1 MLSTMRALFHADP
14 NEQSRAAVG
23 AFWVLLLCALVAWA
37 YVRTAAVTEDA
48 FITFRVIDNAL
59 NGYGLVWNAGER
71 VQVYTHPLWALLLL
85 AFSAISR
92 SIFHTA
98 LALSLVLTIICVA
111 LIARNSVGRW
121 TALWAVLALLL
132 SEAFVEY
139 SSAALENALA
149 HALVAALVVAWA
161 RFRSNDGLAERA
173 WVVAL
178 YAGLLVV
185 TRHDF
190 AVLVGPVVISLLIRA
205 RGRDRWLALF
215 AAALPL
221 VVWSV
226 FSLVYYG
233 SPWPNSAYA
242 KLNNGM
248 SLAESFAA
256 AEPYFRDLVKYDSV
270 AALVIA
276 VAAIRGLLQGAWRIR
291 ALAVGLVLYVIYL
304 GSAGGDYMGGRLFSV
319 PFVMAV
325 SMLASSVRLRG
336 WWNAPLWIV
345 VTLALGL
352 HRGWM
357 VKDVH
362 PHAEVR
368 IMSQH
373 AWMYPFTG
381 WLANT
386 RRADFSNMPW
396 GEQGLK
402 ARAEKHEAV
411 AKCAVG
417 LYGFNAGP
425 GVRIVDP
432 LAIGDGFLSHLPS
445 KKPSYPGHFE
455 RAFPEGYLDSV
466 ISGTNQLRDS
476 SLRML
481 YEKIRL
487 IETESLFD
495 PTRLQAIWALN
506 TGEDKR
512 LAALAAYDP
521 NATFAPGLAK
531 TSTDRLSCMGQLDP
545 MLTVRLK

>member
-1 MLSTMRALFHADP
+1 MRPLFHADP
-14 NEQSRAAVG
+14 NEQSRTSVA
-23 AFWVLLLCALVAWA
+23 AFWVLLLCAFAAWA

-59 NGYGLVWNAGER
+59 HGYGLVWNAGER

-85 AFSAISR
+85 AFSAISGN
-92 SIFHTA
+92 IFHTA
-98 LALSLVLTIICVA
+98 LALSLALTLICVV
-111 LIARNSVGRW
+111 LIARNAAGRW
-121 TALWAVLALLL
+121 TALWAVLALLF

-139 SSAALENALA
+139 SSASLENALA
-149 HALVAALVVAWA
+149 HALVAALAVAWA
-161 RFRSNDGLAERA
+161 RFRVDEGLTQRA
-173 WVVAL
+173 WLVAL
-178 YAGLLVV
+178 CAGLLVV

-190 AVLVGPVVISLLIRA
+190 AVLVGPVVVSLLIRA
-205 RGRDRWLALF
+205 KGRDRWVALLV
-215 AAALPL
+215 AALPL
-221 VVWSV
+221 ATWSA

-233 SPWPNSAYA
+233 SLWPNSAYA

-248 SLAESFAA
+248 SLTESFQA
-256 AEPYFRDLVKYDSV
+256 AEPYFRDLITYDAV

-276 VAAIRGLLQGAWRIR
+276 VAAIRGLLQGAWCMRSF
-291 ALAVGLVLYVIYL
+291 AFGLVLYVIYL
-304 GSAGGDYMGGRLFSV
+304 GSAGGDYMGGRLFST

-325 SMLASSVRLRG
+325 AMLALNVRLRW
-336 WWNAPLWIV
+336 WWNAPVWIV

-352 HRGWM
+352 PRGWI

-362 PHAEVR
+362 PHAEQR
-368 IMSQH
+368 MMSQH

-381 WLANT
+381 WLAET

-396 GEQGLK
+396 GAQGLK
-402 ARAEKHEAV
+402 ARAEKHEVV

-432 LAIGDGFLSHLPS
+432 LAIGDGFLSRLPS

-455 RAFPEGYLDSV
+455 RALPAGYIDTV
-466 ISGTNQLRDS
+466 TSGKHQLRDPA
-476 SLRML
+476 LLML

-487 IETESLFD
+487 IETGPVFD
-495 PTRLQAIWALN
+495 LTRLQTIWQMN

-512 LAALAAYDP
+512 MVAQAKYDP

>member
-1 MLSTMRALFHADP
+1 MRALFNADP
-14 NEQSRAAVG
+14 NEQSRTVVS

-59 NGYGLVWNAGER
+59 HGYGLVWNTGER

-85 AFSAISR
+85 AFSAIGGN
-92 SIFHTA
+92 IFHTA
-98 LALSLVLTIICVA
+98 LALSLALTLVCVA
-111 LIARNSVGRW
+111 LIARNAAGRW
-121 TALWAVLALLL
+121 TAFWAVLALLL

-161 RFRSNDGLAERA
+161 RFTLETGRRA
-173 WVVAL
+173 WVPAL
-178 YAGLLVV
+178 CAGLMVV

-190 AVLVGPVVISLLIRA
+190 AVLVGPVTLVLLA
-205 RGRDRWLALF
+205 RTQGRDRWHAWL

-221 VVWSV
+221 VLWST
-226 FSLVYYG
+226 FSIIYYG

-242 KLNNGM
+242 KLNNGL
-248 SLAESFAA
+248 SLTESFHA
-256 AEPYFRDLVKYDSV
+256 AEPHFRDLIKYDAV
-270 AALVIA
+270 ATLVIA
-276 VAAIRGLLQGAWRIR
+276 VAAIRGLLQGAWRMR
-291 ALAVGLVLYVIYL
+291 PLALGLLFYVLYL
-304 GSAGGDYMGGRLFSV
+304 GSAGGDYMGGRLFST

-325 SMLASSVRLRG
+325 AMLALSVRLRW
-336 WWNAPLWIV
+336 WWNAPVWIV

-362 PHAEVR
+362 PHAESR
-368 IMSQH
+368 FMSQH
-373 AWMYPFTG
+373 AWMYPYTG
-381 WLANT
+381 WLAST

-402 ARAEKHEAV
+402 ARAEKHEVV

-432 LAIGDGFLSHLPS
+432 LAIGDGFLSRLPS

-455 RAFPEGYLDSV
+455 RAFPEGYLDTVTSA
-466 ISGTNQLRDS
+466 TNQLRDP
-476 SLRML
+476 SLRVL

-487 IETESLFD
+487 IETGGLFD

-506 TGEDKR
+506 TGEDKK

-521 NATFAPGLAK
+521 NATYAPGLAK

-545 MLTVRLK
+545 LLTIRLK

>member
-1 MLSTMRALFHADP
+1 MRALFHADP
-14 NEQSRAAVG
+14 NEQSRTLVG
-23 AFWVLLLCALVAWA
+23 AFWVLLLCAVVAWA

-59 NGYGLVWNAGER
+59 HGYGPVWNAGER

-85 AFSAISR
+85 AFSAITGN
-92 SIFHTA
+92 IFQTA
-98 LALSLVLTIICVA
+98 LALSLALTLICVA
-111 LIARNSVGRW
+111 LIARHAAGRW
-121 TALWAVLALLL
+121 TAIWAILALLF

-149 HALVAALVVAWA
+149 HALVAALVVTWVH
-161 RFRSNDGLAERA
+161 FRVETGRRA

-178 YAGLLVV
+178 CAGLLVV

-190 AVLVGPVVISLLIRA
+190 ALLVGPVVISLLIRA
-205 RGRDRWLALF
+205 KRSERWLALL

-221 VVWSV
+221 VVWSA

-233 SPWPNSAYA
+233 SLWPNSAYA
-242 KLNNGM
+242 KLNNGLSM
-248 SLAESFAA
+248 AESFSA
-256 AEPYFRDLVKYDSV
+256 AEPYFRDLIKYDAVS
-270 AALVIA
+270 ALVIA
-276 VAAIRGLLQGAWRIR
+276 AAAIRGLLQSSWRVR
-291 ALAVGLVLYVIYL
+291 PLAFGLVLYALYI
-304 GSAGGDYMGGRLFSV
+304 GSAGGDYMGGRLFST
-319 PFVMAV
+319 PFVMAIA
-325 SMLASSVRLRG
+325 MLALNVRLRW
-336 WWNAPLWIV
+336 WWNAPAWIV

-352 HRGWM
+352 HRGWI

-362 PHAEVR
+362 PHAELR
-368 IMSQH
+368 MMSQH

-381 WLANT
+381 WLAET

-396 GEQGLK
+396 GEQGLR
-402 ARAEKHEAV
+402 ARAERHQVV

-425 GVRIVDP
+425 TVRVVDP
-432 LAIGDGFLSHLPS
+432 LAIGDGFLSRLPS

-455 RAFPEGYLDSV
+455 RAFPDGYLDTV
-466 ISGTNQLRDS
+466 TSGQNQLHDQ
-476 SLRML
+476 SLRIL
-481 YEKIRL
+481 YEKVRL
-487 IETESLFD
+487 IETASLLD
-495 PTRLQAIWALN
+495 PARLRAIWTLN

-512 LAALAAYDP
+512 LAAQAVYDP

>member
-1 MLSTMRALFHADP
+1 MRALFHSDP
-14 NEQSRAAVG
+14 EDEPKQRVG
-23 AFWVLLLCALVAWA
+23 LIFLTVLCGTVAWA
-37 YVRTAAVTEDA
+37 FVRTAAVTEDA

-59 NGYGLVWNAGER
+59 HGYGLVWNAGER
-71 VQVYTHPLWALLLL
+71 LQVYTHPLWALLLL
-85 AFSAISR
+85 AFSAINGN
-92 SIFHTA
+92 IFHTA
-98 LALSLVLTIICVA
+98 LALSLALTLVCVA
-111 LIARNSVGRW
+111 LIARNSAGRW
-121 TALWAVLALLL
+121 TALWAVLALLF

-161 RFRSNDGLAERA
+161 RFRASDGSAQRA
-173 WVVAL
+173 WVTAL
-178 YAGLLVV
+178 CAGLLIV

-190 AVLVGPVVISLLIRA
+190 AVLIGPLAISLLIRA
-205 RGRDRWLALF
+205 KARDRWLTLL

-221 VVWSV
+221 VVWSA
-226 FSLVYYG
+226 FSLMYYG
-233 SPWPNSAYA
+233 SLWPNSAYA

-248 SLAESFAA
+248 SMADSFRA
-256 AEPYFRDLVKYDSV
+256 AEPYFRDLITYDAVS
-270 AALVIA
+270 ALVIA
-276 VAAIRGLLQGAWRIR
+276 AAAIRGLLQGSWRMR
-291 ALAVGLVLYVIYL
+291 PLAFGLVLYVLYL
-304 GSAGGDYMGGRLFSV
+304 GSAGGDYMGGRLFST

-325 SMLASSVRLRG
+325 AMLALNVRLRW
-336 WWNAPLWIV
+336 WWNAPLWII
-345 VTLALGL
+345 VTVALGL
-352 HRGWM
+352 HRGWI

-362 PHAEVR
+362 PHAEPR
-368 IMSQH
+368 LMSQH
-373 AWMYPFTG
+373 AWMYPITG
-381 WLANT
+381 WLAET

-402 ARAEKHEAV
+402 ARAEKHEVV

-432 LAIGDGFLSHLPS
+432 LAIGDGFLSRLPS

-455 RAFPEGYLDSV
+455 RALPQGYVDTV
-466 ISGTNQLRDS
+466 TSGKNELRDP

-487 IETESLFD
+487 IETAPLLD
-495 PTRLQAIWALN
+495 PARLQAIWALN

-512 LAALAAYDP
+512 LAALAVYDP

-545 MLTVRLK
+545 LLTIRLK

>member
-1 MLSTMRALFHADP
+1 MRALFNTDP
-14 NEQSRAAVG
+14 NEQSRTVVS

-59 NGYGLVWNAGER
+59 HGYGLVWNTGER

-85 AFSAISR
+85 AFSAIGGN
-92 SIFHTA
+92 IFHTA
-98 LALSLVLTIICVA
+98 LALSLALTLVCVA
-111 LIARNSVGRW
+111 LIARNAAGRW
-121 TALWAVLALLL
+121 TAFWAVLALLF

-161 RFRSNDGLAERA
+161 RFTLETGRRA
-173 WVVAL
+173 WVPAL
-178 YAGLLVV
+178 CAGLMVV

-190 AVLVGPVVISLLIRA
+190 AVLVGPVTLVLLA
-205 RGRDRWLALF
+205 RTQGRDRWHAWL

-221 VVWSV
+221 VLWST
-226 FSLVYYG
+226 FSIIYYG

-242 KLNNGM
+242 KLNNGL
-248 SLAESFAA
+248 SLTESFHA
-256 AEPYFRDLVKYDSV
+256 AEPHFRDLIKYDAV
-270 AALVIA
+270 ATLVIA
-276 VAAIRGLLQGAWRIR
+276 VAAIRGLLQGAWRMR
-291 ALAVGLVLYVIYL
+291 PLALGLLFYVLYL
-304 GSAGGDYMGGRLFSV
+304 GSAGGDYMGGRLFST

-325 SMLASSVRLRG
+325 AMLALSVRLRW
-336 WWNAPLWIV
+336 WWNAPVWIV

-362 PHAEVR
+362 PHAESR
-368 IMSQH
+368 FMSQH
-373 AWMYPFTG
+373 AWMYPYTG
-381 WLANT
+381 WLAST

-402 ARAEKHEAV
+402 ARAEKHEVV

-425 GVRIVDP
+425 GVHIVDP
-432 LAIGDGFLSHLPS
+432 LAIGDGFLSRLPS

-455 RAFPEGYLDSV
+455 RAFPEGYLDTVTSA
-466 ISGTNQLRDS
+466 TNQLRDP
-476 SLRML
+476 SLRVL

-487 IETESLFD
+487 IETGRWFD

-506 TGEDKR
+506 TGEDKK

-521 NATFAPGLAK
+521 NATFAPGRAK
-531 TSTDRLSCMGQLDP
+531 NSTDRLSCMGQLDP
-545 MLTVRLK
+545 LLTVRLK

>member
-1 MLSTMRALFHADP
+1 MRALFHADP
-14 NEQSRAAVG
+14 NEQSRTLVG

-71 VQVYTHPLWALLLL
+71 VQVFTHPLWALLLL
-85 AFSAISR
+85 AFSAMGAN
-92 SIFHTA
+92 IFHTA
-98 LALSLVLTIICVA
+98 LAISLVLTLICVA
-111 LIARNSVGRW
+111 LIVRNSAGRW

-139 SSAALENALA
+139 SSASLENALA
-149 HALVAALVVAWA
+149 HALVAALVVSWV
-161 RFRSNDGLAERA
+161 RFAAESGRRV

-178 YAGLLVV
+178 CAGLLVI

-190 AVLVGPVVISLLIRA
+190 AVLAGPATLALLFRS

-221 VVWSV
+221 VLWSI

-233 SPWPNSAYA
+233 SLWPNSAYA

-248 SLAESFAA
+248 SMAESLAA
-256 AEPYFRDLVKYDSV
+256 AEPYFRDLIKYDAV
-270 AALVIA
+270 TALVIV
-276 VAAIRGLLQGAWRIR
+276 VAAIRGLLQGSWRMR
-291 ALAVGLVLYVIYL
+291 PLAFGLLLYVIYL
-304 GSAGGDYMGGRLFSV
+304 GSAGGDYMGGRLFSA

-325 SMLASSVRLRG
+325 AMLALNVRLRW
-336 WWNAPLWIV
+336 WWNAPAWIL
-345 VTLALGL
+345 VTLILGL
-352 HRGWM
+352 HQGSI

-362 PHAEVR
+362 PHAEQR
-368 IMSQH
+368 PMSQH

-381 WLANT
+381 WLAET

-396 GEQGLK
+396 AEQGLK
-402 ARAEKHEAV
+402 ARAEKHEVV

-425 GVRIVDP
+425 SVRIVDP
-432 LAIGDGFLSHLPS
+432 LAIGDGFLSRLPS

-455 RAFPEGYLDSV
+455 RAFPEGYLDTV
-466 ISGTNQLRDS
+466 TSGTNQLRDP
-476 SLRML
+476 SLRIL
-481 YEKIRL
+481 YEHIRL
-487 IETESLFD
+487 VEAAPLFD
-495 PTRLQAIWALN
+495 SARLTAIWALN
-506 TGEDKR
+506 TGEAKE
-512 LAALAAYDP
+512 LATRASYDP
-521 NATFAPGLAK
+521 NATYAPGFAK

-545 MLTVRLK
+545 LLTVRLK

>member
-1 MLSTMRALFHADP
+1 MRALFHADP
-14 NEQSRAAVG
+14 NEQSRTSVA

-59 NGYGLVWNAGER
+59 YGYGLVWNAGER

-85 AFSAISR
+85 AFSAITGN
-92 SIFHTA
+92 IFHTA
-98 LALSLVLTIICVA
+98 LALSLALTLVCVA
-111 LIARNSVGRW
+111 LIARNAAGGW
-121 TALWAVLALLL
+121 TAFWAVLALLF

-161 RFRSNDGLAERA
+161 RFPPESGRRA
-173 WVVAL
+173 WVPAL
-178 YAGLLVV
+178 CAGLLVV

-190 AVLVGPVVISLLIRA
+190 AVLVGPVTLVLLA
-205 RGRDRWLALF
+205 RTQGRDRWLALL

-221 VVWSV
+221 VTWSA
-226 FSLVYYG
+226 FSIIYYG
-233 SPWPNSAYA
+233 TAWPNSAYA
-242 KLNNGM
+242 KLNNGL
-248 SLAESFAA
+248 SLTESFHT
-256 AEPYFRDLVKYDSV
+256 AEPYFRDLIQYDAV

-276 VAAIRGLLQGAWRIR
+276 IAAIRGLLQASSRMR
-291 ALAVGLVLYVIYL
+291 PLALGLVLYVLYL
-304 GSAGGDYMGGRLFSV
+304 GSAGGDYMGGRLFST

-325 SMLASSVRLRG
+325 AMLALSVRLRW

-362 PHAEVR
+362 PHAESR
-368 IMSQH
+368 FMSQH
-373 AWMYPFTG
+373 AWMYPYTG
-381 WLANT
+381 WLADT

-402 ARAEKHEAV
+402 ARTEKHEVV

-425 GVRIVDP
+425 GVHIVDP
-432 LAIGDGFLSHLPS
+432 LAIGDGFLSRLPS
-445 KKPSYPGHFE
+445 KRLSYPGHFE
-455 RAFPEGYLDSV
+455 RAFPEGYLDTV
-466 ISGTNQLRDS
+466 TSGTNRLHDA

-481 YEKIRL
+481 YEKIRI
-487 IETESLFD
+487 IETGPLLD

-506 TGEDKR
+506 TGEGKR
-512 LAALAAYDP
+512 LAALAVYDP
-521 NATFAPGLAK
+521 NATYAPGSAK

-545 MLTVRLK
+545 LLTVRLK